1 MQNAVIYNVL
11 HNVLHNVLQES
22 AVIYNV
28 LRNVPRQN
36 LSVFEVFT
44 ACSGPAAEC
53 SIERDH
59 LSTFSTPGPGR
70 AGQRITKV
78 CAFPQAT
85 LGLRAMLGAP
95 TRPRDKIS
103 QPSSK
108 LTGMNSPIPLPPFTP
123 LHYNVD
129 ATHGRVGIQKISC
142 PSPQAQHCY
151 EGG

>member
-85 LGLRAMLGAP
+85 LRLRAMLGAP
-95 TRPRDKIS
+95 TRRRCM
-103 QPSSK
+103 SSHRR
-108 LTGMNSPIPLPPFTP
+108 L
-123 LHYNVD
+123 
-129 ATHGRVGIQKISC
+129 
-142 PSPQAQHCY
+142 
-151 EGG
+151 

>member
-44 ACSGPAAEC
+44 ACSGPAAES

-70 AGQRITKV
+70 AGQRITLCV
-78 CAFPQAT
+78 AHMRDRRVIPT
-85 LGLRAMLGAP
+85 LVEIN
-95 TRPRDKIS
+95 RDEFS
-103 QPSSK
+103 NSS
-108 LTGMNSPIPLPPFTP
+108 SP
-123 LHYNVD
+123 LHP
-129 ATHGRVGIQKISC
+129 
-142 PSPQAQHCY
+142 PSLQC
-151 EGG
+151 